1 MDKLSKLMLQEPIK
15 AEVKADSNELYLYGT
30 VGDAWDGITLKDV
43 KRKAEAIESNHV
55 KLHINSYGGDATEG
69 VAIRNYLKD
78 KFDTIEAV
86 IDGIAASA
94 ASIIALSGDTVDM
107 PSGSTLMIHN
117 PHTIAIGNRTEL
129 LKTVKA
135 LESLEESYKDIYME
149 HFSGSREELSELMDN
164 ESWLG
169 AEEAKAYGFVTAVE
183 DGEDNLP
190 SYAALLEAKIANIDV
205 KDVTENIGEFK
216 EQPKAQEKNV
226 LLKRIFK
233 SLKEGEK

>member
-1 MDKLSKLMLQEPIK
+1 
-15 AEVKADSNELYLYGT
+15 
-30 VGDAWDGITLKDV
+30 
-43 KRKAEAIESNHV
+43 
-55 KLHINSYGGDATEG
+55 
-69 VAIRNYLKD
+69 
-78 KFDTIEAV
+78 
-86 IDGIAASA
+86 
-94 ASIIALSGDTVDM
+94 SGDTVDM

-117 PHTIAIGNRTEL
+117 PHTIAIGNRTAL

-149 HFSGSREELSELMDN
+149 HFNGSREELTELMDN

-169 AEEAKAYGFVTAVE
+169 AEEAKTYGFVTAVE
-183 DGEDNLP
+183 EGENSLP
-190 SYAALLEAKIANIDV
+190 SYAALIEAKIKNID
-205 KDVTENIGEFK
+205 TEVITGKIDEFK

>member
-1 MDKLSKLMLQEPIK
+1 MSQLDKLSTLMLQEPIK

-117 PHTIAIGNRTEL
+117 PHTIAIGNRTAL

-149 HFSGSREELSELMDN
+149 HFSGSREEL
-164 ESWLG
+164 
-169 AEEAKAYGFVTAVE
+169 T
-183 DGEDNLP
+183 
-190 SYAALLEAKIANIDV
+190 
-205 KDVTENIGEFK
+205 
-216 EQPKAQEKNV
+216 
-226 LLKRIFK
+226 
-233 SLKEGEK
+233 